1 MKEPQFYD
9 PAERAREKQRARDKD
24 DADLRSGKVTRDELA
39 ARNGFFSSVAI
50 SQGRIKF
57 PGSFDG

>member
-9 PAERAREKQRARDKD
+9 PAERAREKLRARDKD
-24 DADLRSGKVTRDELA
+24 EADLGSGKVTRDELA

-50 SQGRIKF
+50 RQGRIKF
-57 PGSFDG
+57 RGSSDG